1 MTNRFKNSISS
12 VISFIK
18 SQHNIFSS
26 GNRLLLIVVIV
37 FSSNSLRANLK
48 YENENLK
55 TKIYFSYNDKV
66 GQDAQIKGK
75 IISISTSEELPE
87 DELSRLIQD
96 KTKVTVRLIDNEGL
110 HSDNTLYV
118 IDPNNLVVS
127 KLQVKY
133 LFENQ
138 TLGNML
144 IGYGNFK
151 LSNDG
156 YRVAMAVNDNKAGD
170 SFIYKTRGDYY
181 YRTGD
186 KGKAIAEYKK
196 AIEMDRSNPSP
207 RLALGLLYYKDE
219 IYNFAYAELLAAYN
233 SIKSL
238 YDNEDRF
245 ILLKSLAEIRAIE
258 AYKNINIFDNRVK
271 FRKEGIKYCKEALR
285 INKNSV
291 DVNYLLGEFYYRKI
305 DNTSDD
311 EKLAKDMFLKVLE
324 LDQNHAGAN
333 IRLSELYL
341 KHNNKEKGLYYA
353 KKAAESDPSNQKA
366 LEIIKPHE

>member
-1 MTNRFKNSISS
+1 MKKI
-12 VISFIK
+12 
-18 SQHNIFSS
+18 
-26 GNRLLLIVVIV
+26 IVLAAIV
-37 FSSNSLRANLK
+37 FTTFPLWANLK

-66 GQDAQIKGK
+66 GQNALVKGK

-87 DELSRLIQD
+87 NELSGIIQD

-133 LFENQ
+133 IFDNK
-138 TLGNML
+138 TMGNML

-151 LSNDG
+151 LSNEG
-156 YRVAMAVNDNKAGD
+156 YRVVKAVNDEKAGD
-170 SFIYKTRGDYY
+170 SFIYKSRGDYY

-196 AIEMDRSNPSP
+196 AIEMDKGNPSP
-207 RLALGLLYYKDE
+207 RLALGLVYYKDE
-219 IYNFAYAELLAAYN
+219 IYNFAYAELFAAYN
-233 SIKSL
+233 SISSL
-238 YDNEDRF
+238 YDNEDKF

-258 AYKNINIFDNRVK
+258 AYRNINIFENRVK

-285 INKNSV
+285 IHKSSV

-305 DNTSDD
+305 DNATDD
-311 EKLAKDMFLKVLE
+311 DKLARDTFLKVLE
-324 LDQNHAGAN
+324 LDQAHSGAN
-333 IRLSELYL
+333 IRLSELYT

-353 KKAAESDPSNQKA
+353 KKAAEADPSNQKA
-366 LEIIKPHE
+366 LEIIKPYE